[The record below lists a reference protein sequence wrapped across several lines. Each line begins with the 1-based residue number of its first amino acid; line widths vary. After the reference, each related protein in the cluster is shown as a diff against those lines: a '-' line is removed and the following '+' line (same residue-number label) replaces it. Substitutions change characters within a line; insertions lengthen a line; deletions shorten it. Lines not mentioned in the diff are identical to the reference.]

1 MAQPKYAEPME
12 ADRPPKV
19 VRVGMTADEYFALP
33 ETTQPQN
40 LIEGRLYVSP
50 APILRHQRLTGHLYV
65 ALYEFAIKH
74 GGEVLLSPTDCR
86 LDDRTV
92 VQPDVAYVSEK
103 RLGMLTDK
111 RVEGAPDLVIEV
123 LSPGTRRFDR
133 QKKLQTYGLNGVR
146 EAWLVD
152 PDAETVTVF
161 SGNGTGWTD
170 ERSVLFGEAIP
181 SDVVDIGAGNLVRE
195 AAE

>member
-12 ADRPPKV
+12 VDAVPV
-19 VRVGMTADEYFALP
+19 VTRVGMTADEYFALP
-33 ETTQPQN
+33 ETMQPQN

-50 APILRHQRLTGHLYV
+50 SPIDRHQDIVGELYIE
-65 ALYEFAIKH
+65 LSGYRREH
-74 GGEVLLSPTDCR
+74 GGYVILSPFDCW
-86 LDDRTV
+86 LADWTV
-92 VQPDVAYVSEK
+92 VQPDTGYVIAA
-103 RLGMLTDK
+103 RRQLVDRYMH
-111 RVEGAPDLVIEV
+111 GAPDLVVEV

-133 QKKLQTYGLNGVR
+133 QKKLQTYGVNGVR

-161 SGNGTGWTD
+161 TGNGSEWTR

-181 SDVVDIGAGNLVRE
+181 SDIVDIGAGNLVRDT
-195 AAE
+195 AE

>member
-1 MAQPKYAEPME
+1 MDVDAVP
-12 ADRPPKV
+12 V
-19 VRVGMTADEYFALP
+19 VTRVGMTADEYFALP
-33 ETTQPQN
+33 ETMQPQN

-50 APILRHQRLTGHLYV
+50 SPIDRHQDIVGELYIE
-65 ALYEFAIKH
+65 LSGYRREH
-74 GGEVLLSPTDCR
+74 GGYVILSPFGCWLADG
-86 LDDRTV
+86 TV
-92 VQPDVAYVSEK
+92 IQPDTGYVIAA
-103 RLGMLTDK
+103 RRQLVDRYMH
-111 RVEGAPDLVIEV
+111 GAPDLVVEV

-133 QKKLQTYGLNGVR
+133 QKKLQTYGVNGVR

-161 SGNGTGWTD
+161 TGNGSEWTR

-181 SDVVDIGAGNLVRE
+181 SDIVDIGAGNLVRE

>member
-1 MAQPKYAEPME
+1 MAQPKYAEPMDVD
-12 ADRPPKV
+12 AVPV
-19 VRVGMTADEYFALP
+19 VTRVGMTADEYFALP
-33 ETTQPQN
+33 ETMQPQN

-50 APILRHQRLTGHLYV
+50 APIDRHQDIVGELYIE
-65 ALYEFAIKH
+65 LSGYRREH
-74 GGEVLLSPTDCR
+74 GGYVILSPFDCW
-86 LDDRTV
+86 LADGTV
-92 VQPDVAYVSEK
+92 VQPDTGYVIAA
-103 RLGMLTDK
+103 RRQLVDRYMH
-111 RVEGAPDLVIEV
+111 GAPDLVVEV

-133 QKKLQTYGLNGVR
+133 QKKLQTYGVNGVR

-161 SGNGTGWTD
+161 TGNGSEWTR

-181 SDVVDIGAGNLVRE
+181 SDIVDIGAGNLVRE